1 MLFKISKTVFKF
13 LGYFCY
19 KICCRKVL
27 KSPNLVTL
35 VAVEGVRRRRRRRPR
50 PLLLKN
56 EIKFVSVSF
65 SSANIKACQ
74 SSWEE
79 IFSNFLFICFKVA
92 WQLLSYQPTY
102 LPSYQPTYLPTY
114 LPMYLPT
121 NVPRSPPKCFQ
132 SCFVFSFH
140 FYQLSFCVVNQSLS
154 PPSAFSIAFV
164 LHNDQWFALFASLFI
179 S

>member
-13 LGYFCY
+13 LGYLCH

-92 WQLLSYQPTY
+92 WQLLSYQPTS
-102 LPSYQPTYLPTY
+102 LPSYQPMY

-121 NVPRSPPKCFQ
+121 NVPTYLPTNVPTYLGHHQ
-132 SCFVFSFH
+132 NVFNLVLF
-140 FYQLSFCVVNQSLS
+140 SLS
-154 PPSAFSIAFV
+154 ISINYLSA
-164 LHNDQWFALFASLFI
+164 W
-179 S
+179 